1 MNNDKIVE
9 KEIASVIAIAREDD
23 KLKGVELR
31 EKDGSYEILWTRSSE
46 AANTDWRLFATECG
60 YSPEANEQAVADDR
74 KALILG
80 YNSAGTIFHRTTVP
94 EVGEKEITSIV
105 ELQAESRLPLPTEQ
119 IEMAWRTDTVQG
131 GEIGITM
138 AVARKEHL
146 QSFAGSVRTIR
157 PAKILLDCEGIV
169 QAWKTLF
176 SGTEK
181 KAVILSLGTWNS
193 QVCLAENGRLSNAVV
208 LDIGAKDFLPEAA
221 QQQTETS
228 ERFTQD
234 MRSVLELFGCSERGE
249 LPIFV
254 LSDGDALHVSIV
266 SSLRTA
272 QFDARVAL
280 PDIHRLKAEIDPDPE
295 ELYEYR
301 ASIGLAIMALEG
313 TEKALDIFSGVYSP
327 TKKKE
332 KEYWLY
338 SPKLA
343 GILAVM
349 MLLLLALVA
358 YAVDV
363 KSPKAIK
370 KRLQASVSEMDMDR
384 LVERQ
389 QLIRTVAQER
399 PNMLDLLTLVNES
412 GERGITLSGLQFKK
426 GQVVTV
432 SGQAGSNDQLR
443 EFEKTLQDK
452 KGIEEVNCT
461 PTMGS
466 KGKKITFK
474 MTFHYRNF
482 TKKKVKRSS
491 LGRP

>member
-1 MNNDKIVE
+1 MNDNKIDVE
-9 KEIASVIAIAREDD
+9 KIESVIAIVKEDD
-23 KLKGVELR
+23 KLRAVELR
-31 EKDGSYEILWTRSSE
+31 KKNGSYEILWIRSSE
-46 AANTDWRLFATECG
+46 AADADWGLFATECDF
-60 YSPEANEQAVADDR
+60 SPGQIEQAGAEGGKKV
-74 KALILG
+74 IVG

-94 EVGEKEITSIV
+94 EVGEKEITSMV
-105 ELQAESRLPLPTEQ
+105 ELQAESRLPLPAEQ
-119 IEMAWRTDTVQG
+119 IELAWRTESLQG

-138 AVARKEHL
+138 AVARKEQL
-146 QSFAGSVRTIR
+146 QSFAASVRSIR

-169 QAWKTLF
+169 QAWKTFF
-176 SGTEK
+176 SGAEN
-181 KAVILSLGTWNS
+181 KAVLLSLGTWNT
-193 QVCLAENGRLSNAVV
+193 QVCLVENGRLSNAVV
-208 LDIGAKDFLPEAA
+208 LDVGMKDFLPEAA
-221 QQQTETS
+221 QEQTETS

-254 LSDGDALHVSIV
+254 LSDGNALHVSIV
-266 SSLRTA
+266 SSLRMA
-272 QFDARVAL
+272 QFNARVAL
-280 PDIHRLKAEIDPDPE
+280 PDVHTLKAEIDPDAE

-301 ASIGLAIMALEG
+301 APIGLALMALEDS
-313 TEKALDIFSGVYSP
+313 EKALDIFSGVYSP

-332 KEYWLY
+332 QGHWLY

-343 GILAVM
+343 GALAVL

-363 KSPKAIK
+363 KSPEAIK
-370 KRLQASVSEMDMDR
+370 KRVQASVSEMDMDL

-389 QLIRTVAQER
+389 QLIRMVAQER
-399 PNMLDLLTLVNES
+399 PNMLDLLKLVNES
-412 GERGITLSGLQFKK
+412 GERGITLNGLQFKK
-426 GQVVTV
+426 GQVVTI

-443 EFEKTLQDK
+443 DFEKSLQEK

-474 MTFHYRNF
+474 MTFHYKNF
-482 TKKKVKRSS
+482 TKKTVKRSS
-491 LGRP
+491 LRKP